1 MIKLFRQIRK
11 TLLIESKLS
20 KYFFY
25 AVGEIIPVVIG
36 ILIALQLNNP
46 NDQRKIGNTIQIYY
60 NQLLQDFDN
69 DKSILREQY

>member
-1 MIKLFRQIRK
+1 M
-11 TLLIESKLS
+11 
-20 KYFFY
+20 
-25 AVGEIIPVVIG
+25 VIG